1 MIAAQEIE
9 FYLYDHLGNTRVVY
23 EPTYAGGLLELAI
36 NYAADYFP
44 YGKVLREYVNTST
57 GDPEKF
63 LTTQHERD
71 KETGLDYRGARFY
84 DSDVARFLSLDPA
97 AKEYPSL
104 SPYNYVGGMPTI
116 AIDPDGR
123 KIKFSSDL
131 SRSERRE
138 IKSNM
143 RLLNQGSG
151 TFKQIYKDLKRSSET
166 FTFQK
171 VGADQHNYDSKT
183 NSINVNAFSNN
194 SGFKQEIVFAHEL
207 GHAWRD
213 MNGLDIS
220 ESPYEGTSPEV
231 ADNAMRSIGF
241 PMSPFQLLDL
251 VGPGVALHVSETLHA
266 NLGDR
271 YRISPTMAAMVKEG
285 VRNFYVKNED
295 GSYGPNPAALALIH
309 KGDSPSTAEQV
320 RSRALTALAVEAR
333 MMLDEGVVSTAAE
346 IDLCMLM
353 GAGWPMHLGGI
364 LPYLDREGISEAA
377 CGQRFHPKGVA
388 SLP

>member
-1 MIAAQEIE
+1 VGKELKKTMIICKDAPG
-9 FYLYDHLGNTRVVY
+9 FVV
-23 EPTYAGGLLELAI
+23 
-36 NYAADYFP
+36 N
-44 YGKVLREYVNTST
+44 
-57 GDPEKF
+57 
-63 LTTQHERD
+63 
-71 KETGLDYRGARFY
+71 
-84 DSDVARFLSLDPA
+84 
-97 AKEYPSL
+97 
-104 SPYNYVGGMPTI
+104 
-116 AIDPDGR
+116 
-123 KIKFSSDL
+123 
-131 SRSERRE
+131 
-138 IKSNM
+138 
-143 RLLNQGSG
+143 RLLTRFMG
-151 TFKQIYKDLKRSSET
+151 
-166 FTFQK
+166 
-171 VGADQHNYDSKT
+171 
-183 NSINVNAFSNN
+183 
-194 SGFKQEIVFAHEL
+194 EITDAV
-207 GHAWRD
+207 D
-213 MNGLDIS
+213 
-220 ESPYEGTSPEV
+220 EGTAPEV

-271 YRISPTMAAMVKEG
+271 YRISPTMSAMVKQG

-295 GSYGPNPAALALIH
+295 GSIGANPAALALIH

-377 CGQRFHPKGVA
+377 CGQRFHPKAVA